1 MAKMLTEGDPAR
13 LILGFTLPL
22 LAGNIVQQMYSFVDT
37 LIVGRFLGVEALA
50 AVGCTGSLMFLLM
63 GFVIGTATGLSV
75 YTGQRY
81 GANDTAGVRRSA
93 AACFF
98 LALSIA
104 LIVAAVSVSGARPLL
119 VLMRTPP
126 EILADATAFISIIG
140 AGAPLMMLF
149 SMQANLIR
157 ALGDSRTPA
166 WLLGLGLT
174 INIIFEPIF
183 ILGLEWGVPGAALAT
198 VASQVAA
205 NILGLFYI
213 RRHVPLLWPRREDWR
228 FTRREI
234 LAHLRLGLPMGFQGS
249 VIALGAI
256 ILQVPLNQL
265 GPVAVAAYAAAQKA
279 DTIGVM
285 PMMSFGMAMAA
296 YTAQNYGARKLDR
309 IRAGVNKCI
318 LMSGSFSLA
327 VGAFMYFCGAAVMEL
342 FVGPNEVQVI
352 AYGLLSSVVVIVH
365 LSLYAARA
373 GTNDCPYHGGNH
385 GAFHAGGRGVLFNR
399 PIWLPGSLFGESF
412 GVAGGLPA
420 VGPGVAY
427 CPTHSVR
434 FTGGAGAR
442 LSQQKILGLLEDKF
456 LRDFNKRMKDFSCE
470 A

>member
-63 GFVIGTATGLSV
+63 GFIIGTATGLSV

-93 AACFF
+93 VACFF

-104 LIVAAVSVSGARPLL
+104 VVVAAVSVLGARPLL

-126 EILADATAFISIIG
+126 EILSDATAFISIIG

-174 INIIFEPIF
+174 VNIIFEPIF
-183 ILGLEWGVPGAALAT
+183 ILGLGWGVPGAALAT

-205 NILGLFYI
+205 NIFGLFYI

-234 LAHLRLGLPMGFQGS
+234 LAHLHLGLPMGFQGS

-318 LMSGSFSLA
+318 LMSGLFSLA

-352 AYGLLSSVVVIVH
+352 AYGHLYLAVNGVCYLLLSLLFIFRYTLQGLGQTIVPT
-365 LSLYAARA
+365 AAGIMELFMRA
-373 GTNDCPYHGGNH
+373 GAAFFLIGQFGYL
-385 GAFHAGGRGVLFNR
+385 GACLANPLA
-399 PIWLPGSLFGESF
+399 WLGACLPLIPTWLIVRRTLYDSLTAQE
-412 GVAGGLPA
+412 PA
-420 VGPGVAY
+420 
-427 CPTHSVR
+427 
-434 FTGGAGAR
+434 
-442 LSQQKILGLLEDKF
+442 
-456 LRDFNKRMKDFSCE
+456 
-470 A
+470 

>member
-234 LAHLRLGLPMGFQGS
+234 LAHLCLGLPMGFQGS

-352 AYGLLSSVVVIVH
+352 AYGHLYLAVNGVCYLLLSLLFIFRYTLQGLGQTIVPTMAGIME
-365 LSLYAARA
+365 LFMRA
-373 GTNDCPYHGGNH
+373 GAAFFLIGQFGYL
-385 GAFHAGGRGVLFNR
+385 GACLANPLA
-399 PIWLPGSLFGESF
+399 WLGACLPLVPAWLIVRRTLYDSLAAQE
-412 GVAGGLPA
+412 PA
-420 VGPGVAY
+420 
-427 CPTHSVR
+427 
-434 FTGGAGAR
+434 
-442 LSQQKILGLLEDKF
+442 
-456 LRDFNKRMKDFSCE
+456 
-470 A
+470 